1 MCHKNDSAAQK
12 EAKKQPPKNQRD
24 DRQLNG
30 PNRPST

>member
-12 EAKKQPPKNQRD
+12 GAKKQPPKERGDKQMR
-24 DRQLNG
+24 G